1 MRPWPRRGRS
11 EPSRGHDE
19 PCRRHREHGA
29 AAVEFALVVP
39 IFLALL
45 FGIISY
51 GMMLSV
57 RQGISQATAEGA
69 RVYAVSPGGAPG
81 ATIQTNALTAVNDTI
96 SSYGVSCTSGGAL
109 VKGGAS
115 VGTCTIPSTTTT
127 CSGGEGQCAT
137 VKIVY
142 NYRANPMVPSFPGLG
157 VTLPDTIQ
165 FQSTVRTNS

>member
-1 MRPWPRRGRS
+1 MTIWTR
-11 EPSRGHDE
+11 HD
-19 PCRRHREHGA
+19 HRQDDRGA

-69 RVYAVSPGGAPG
+69 RVYAVAPSG
-81 ATIQTNALTAVNDTI
+81 TPSATLKSTALSAVNDAI

-109 VKGGAS
+109 VKG
-115 VGTCTIPSTTTT
+115 TTTVGSCT
-127 CSGGEGQCAT
+127 VPTAASACTGGTGQCAT

-142 NYRANPMVPSFPGLG
+142 NYRANPMVQTFPGLDA
-157 VTLPDTIQ
+157 TLPETLT
-165 FQSTVRTNS
+165 FNSTVRVNS

>member
-1 MRPWPRRGRS
+1 MRSLICRARRRDHGR
-11 EPSRGHDE
+11 
-19 PCRRHREHGA
+19 GA

-69 RVYAVSPGGAPG
+69 RVYAVAPSGTPG
-81 ATIQTNALTAVNDTI
+81 ATLKSTALEAVNDSI

-109 VKGGAS
+109 VKGS
-115 VGTCTIPSTTTT
+115 TTVGTCTVPTAASA
-127 CSGGEGQCAT
+127 CSGGTGQCAT
-137 VKIVY
+137 VQIVY
-142 NYRANPMVPSFPGLG
+142 NYRDNPMVQTFPGLG
-157 VTLPDTIQ
+157 VTLPETLR
-165 FQSTVRTNS
+165 FNSTVRVNS

>member
-1 MRPWPRRGRS
+1 MRPWPRRAH
-11 EPSRGHDE
+11 P
-19 PCRRHREHGA
+19 RERGA

-69 RVYAVSPGGAPG
+69 RVYAVSPAGTPG
-81 ATIQTNALTAVNDTI
+81 TTVRADALSAVNDAI
-96 SSYGVSCTSGGAL
+96 SSYGVSCTGGGAL
-109 VKGGAS
+109 VKDGAN
-115 VGTCTIPSTTTT
+115 VGTCTVPSAAAPCT
-127 CSGGEGQCAT
+127 GGTGQCAT

-157 VTLPDTIQ
+157 VTMPETIQ